1 MDSGP
6 QRCRGSPSW
15 VLLTS
20 CCPWLPTAA
29 VPAAATC
36 PALFSLF
43 CGSQICMV
51 AVHHIHAHSTSGGQ
65 SAQVAE
71 RGGGMDVPRYTQLKS
86 KPENSHS
93 CDVGLVPHTYG
104 GGEGVVDNVVGN
116 MANIHRRLN
125 LPGHVEDVV
134 VGCLVHGCEL
144 EHPQDGVLH
153 GDDAVL
159 AVPVPRVAWDAH
171 ITTRFGVQLV
181 VHDLEH
187 IADSQVG
194 LRNLA
199 GQLHT
204 RLLADL
210 RVMLHYALDTV
221 E

>member
-51 AVHHIHAHSTSGGQ
+51 A
-65 SAQVAE
+65 
-71 RGGGMDVPRYTQLKS
+71 RYTQLKS